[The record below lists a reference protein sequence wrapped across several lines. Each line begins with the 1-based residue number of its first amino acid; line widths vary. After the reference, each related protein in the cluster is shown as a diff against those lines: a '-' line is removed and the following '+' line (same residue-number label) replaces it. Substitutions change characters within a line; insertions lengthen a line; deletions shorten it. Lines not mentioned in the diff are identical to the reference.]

1 MNKIP
6 AAIICTENMA
16 IIILSAIVR
25 LTLRLLLYD
34 LFIIIFIM
42 VPKAGLEPARFFKQQ
57 ILSLQC
63 LPIPPLRPI
72 I

>member
-16 IIILSAIVR
+16 ITILSAIVR

-42 VPKAGLEPARFFKQQ
+42 VPKAGLEPARSFEQQ

-63 LPIPPLRPI
+63 LPIPPLRLKI
-72 I
+72 